1 MRITGSIFVGSIA
14 VLAIATAP
22 APAKNANLNSHAN
35 AHAQKIEDKPAAQG
49 CHAYQKAADGSWV
62 ELPRQDVGPPRKRRP
77 SASPQPELRTK
88 RRAEAQSP

>member
-1 MRITGSIFVGSIA
+1 MQVARLIFAGSIA
-14 VLAIATAP
+14 LAAGLA

-62 ELPRQDVGPPRKRRP
+62 ELPCQEVGPPSQAPTQRK
-77 SASPQPELRTK
+77 SAT
-88 RRAEAQSP
+88 RAPDDETR